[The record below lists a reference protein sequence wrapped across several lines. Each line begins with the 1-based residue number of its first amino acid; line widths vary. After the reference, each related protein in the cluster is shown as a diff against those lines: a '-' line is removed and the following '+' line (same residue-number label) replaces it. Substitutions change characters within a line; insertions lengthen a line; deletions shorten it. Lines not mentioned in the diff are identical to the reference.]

1 MLRER
6 ASFSAASGRGCEPCL
21 TAPRW
26 LLTTLARPTIS
37 YYILHQA
44 SNLLCA
50 CRCARAFH
58 VAESGLD
65 LAEHRSLHCD
75 AQRQRAAPASIGKP
89 NRGYS
94 HAIIHESVCINA
106 FLSPRIQ
113 ALLRRAH
120 NPPEM
125 VGGLPA
131 TPKLRQSFFLIGS
144 SYISS
149 KCIRG
154 YAVCGVYWPG
164 RLFPTPQPVLA
175 PTARHRFG
183 WFSGTGIKKKSW
195 QA

>member
-1 MLRER
+1 M
-6 ASFSAASGRGCEPCL
+6 
-21 TAPRW
+21 
-26 LLTTLARPTIS
+26 
-37 YYILHQA
+37 
-44 SNLLCA
+44 CA

-58 VAESGLD
+58 VDVAGVG
-65 LAEHRSLHCD
+65 LAEHRSPALA
-75 AQRQRAAPASIGKP
+75 AQRPRAAPTITADP

-94 HAIIHESVCINA
+94 HVIYNERICVHPL
-106 FLSPRIQ
+106 LSPRIQ

-183 WFSGTGIKKKSW
+183 WFLGTGIKKKSW